1 MSLFKTKFQ
10 LKIYYHEVKKYFN
23 LIRTKKTNCWYGFTF
38 QYKKQNTKNG
48 VLAQIDIELEVVSIV
63 TALSLM

>member
-1 MSLFKTKFQ
+1 MSLYKAKFQ

-48 VLAQIDIELEVVSIV
+48 VLVPINIELEVILIV
-63 TALSLM
+63 TALSLI